1 MRLTAFIEYCAIAI
15 GIISILAD
23 RYLAFPKG
31 VELGGCLI
39 GIGFLLAGLEA
50 ILTRQM
56 SLRFSDYGWDD
67 WMGAPS
73 VIVGM
78 MQLLTGLALI
88 GCAYAQY
95 AGQWLNVVNFL
106 SARPGPV
113 MAAAGLMLLGLGMV
127 VIIMADRYG
136 GKLRFIFV
144 GGPQMVVGAVLM
156 TLGVASLSAGTWEWF
171 HRPSF
176 ERFAQSTAKKL
187 NLPTPVKA
195 WRNTVSA
202 LK

>member
-1 MRLTAFIEYCAIAI
+1 MRMSAFIEYCAIAV
-15 GIISILAD
+15 GILIIIAD
-23 RYLAFPKG
+23 QYLAFPKG

-39 GIGFLLAGLEA
+39 GIGLLVAGLEA
-50 ILTRQM
+50 LITRQM

-73 VIVGM
+73 IIVGL
-78 MQLLTGLALI
+78 MQLVVGLAVI
-88 GCAYAQY
+88 GSAYAQN
-95 AGQWLNVVNFL
+95 AGRWLELLNFL

-113 MAAAGLMLLGLGMV
+113 FATVGFLAAAFGLLI
-127 VIIMADRYG
+127 IIMADRYG

-144 GGPQMVVGAVLM
+144 AGPQIVVGALVL
-156 TLGVASLSAGTWEWF
+156 TFGIVAVGAGVWEWF
-171 HRPSF
+171 HHPSF
-176 ERFAQSTAKKL
+176 ERFAQSTAKKFEI
-187 NLPTPVKA
+187 PTPKRI

>member
-15 GIISILAD
+15 GIIFILAD
-23 RYLAFPKG
+23 QYLALPKG

-39 GIGFLLAGLEA
+39 GFGFLLAGLEA
-50 ILTRQM
+50 ILTRRM

-67 WMGAPS
+67 WMGTPS

-78 MQLLTGLALI
+78 VELLAGLALI
-88 GCAYAQY
+88 GAAYAQH
-95 AGQWLNVVNFL
+95 AGKWLTVVNFL

-113 MAAAGLMLLGLGMV
+113 MAVVGLMLLGLGMV

-136 GKLRFIFV
+136 GKLRFVFV
-144 GGPQMVVGAVLM
+144 GGPQIVVGALVM
-156 TLGVASLSAGTWEWF
+156 TLGAASLSAGTWEWF
-171 HRPSF
+171 HHPSF
-176 ERFAQSTAKKL
+176 ERFAQSTAKKFK
-187 NLPTPVKA
+187 LPAPGNT
-195 WRNTVSA
+195 WRNTISA